1 MQKIPIVAGNWKM
14 NYTPLESNSF
24 VLEIKKRILEYAGV
38 KVIFCPPFTSLFNMV
53 DILSGTGYGLAAQNM
68 HWDTQGA
75 YTGEISVSMLKDCA
89 VDWVIL
95 GHSER
100 RHIFGET
107 DDFINQKLRTAFAND
122 IKPMLCIGETLAER
136 EAGRTVDVLKNQLK
150 KGLKDDGPLNLK
162 NLVIAYEPV
171 WAIGTGQTA
180 TINQVENAHR
190 TIAEFMETLFG
201 DIETCKVPI
210 LYGGS
215 VKQDNALGLIQA
227 RAVDGFLIGGA
238 SLDPDSF
245 SNIIKIVH
253 QNFKR
258 N

>member
-1 MQKIPIVAGNWKM
+1 MLKIPIVAGNWKM
-14 NYTPLESNSF
+14 NYTPSESNAF
-24 VLEIKKRILEYAGV
+24 VTEIKKRILEYAGV

-53 DILSGTGYGLAAQNM
+53 ETLDGTGFGLAAQNM

-100 RHIFGET
+100 RHVFAEN
-107 DDFINQKLRTAFAND
+107 DDLINKKLLTAFNNE
-122 IKPMLCIGETLAER
+122 IKPIFCIGETLSER
-136 EAGRTVDVLKNQLK
+136 EAGETGSVLKKQLR
-150 KGLKDDGPLNLK
+150 KGLKNISSSKLQS
-162 NLVIAYEPV
+162 LVIAYEPV
-171 WAIGTGQTA
+171 WAIGTGKNANVEQVEKAHA
-180 TINQVENAHR
+180 TIGAYLKL
-190 TIAEFMETLFG
+190 LFE
-201 DIETCKVPI
+201 DVDTSKVPI

-215 VKQDNALGLIQA
+215 VKQDNVLELIQA
-227 RAVDGFLIGGA
+227 RGVDGFLIGGA
-238 SLDPDSF
+238 SLDPESF
-245 SNIIKIVH
+245 SKIIEIVH